1 MSARPAGQMT
11 TSRPQPAATA
21 AVSDAA
27 DAAAARLEILPQL
40 FRRLDQEQ
48 IRYCHWKSTEHLGAT
63 MTGATDVDVLVER
76 AGAQRLAHILT
87 EGTSFKRFVVKAGRG
102 YPGIEDYVGFDA
114 ATGKLS
120 HLHVHYQLTLGEKFL
135 KGHRLPWEQAVL
147 DTRVRDEA
155 SGLWVTDPHLELL
168 ILIARHVIK
177 LRLRDT
183 LLAAIGH
190 EYFRGGM
197 LRELRWLAARV
208 RSDELVK
215 RAEPL
220 VGPAAAGM
228 LPAMIAGRGPTIRQ
242 LRAFRRRAVPRLASS
257 RMYSAAGATRR
268 MWLREWT
275 WIWWRATNWLR
286 RAPTRSTRTPPQGGL
301 AIAFVGPDGS
311 GKSTLTH
318 AIAQWLSREVAVI
331 TTYGGSGKGSA
342 STSRRLLQRAGALT
356 RPPKGSGD
364 AGPSGVRLLGKL
376 LWVLAL
382 SRERRRWGS
391 QMRRARNLGMI
402 VLSDRLPQTQFAG
415 LNDGP
420 RYAHWL
426 DSPSWLRRTVARRE
440 QATFREA
447 TIVPPDVIVRL
458 HVPIEI
464 AAQRKPDTP
473 LDQLR
478 RKIEIVAQL
487 RFAPPTRVVE
497 IDAAQPLDR
506 VLQDVK
512 QALWASL

>member
-1 MSARPAGQMT
+1 MSARAAEPVAT
-11 TSRPQPAATA
+11 TRPEQAA
-21 AVSDAA
+21 AVPSGALT
-27 DAAAARLEILPQL
+27 ARLEILPQL
-40 FRRLDQEQ
+40 FQRLDEEQ
-48 IRYCHWKSTEHLGAT
+48 IRYCHWKSTEHLDAT

-76 AGAQRLAHILT
+76 SGAQRLTHLLT
-87 EGTSFKRFVVKAGRG
+87 AGTTFKRFVVKAGRG
-102 YPGIEDYVGFDA
+102 YPGIEDYVGFDP
-114 ATGKLS
+114 ATGKLT

-135 KGHRLPWEQAVL
+135 KGHRLPWEEAVL
-147 DTRVRDEA
+147 DTRVRDDA

-168 ILIARHVIK
+168 ILIARHVLK
-177 LRLRDT
+177 LRWRDT
-183 LLAAIGH
+183 LLAAAGR

-208 RSDELVK
+208 RSEEMVA

-220 VGPAAAGM
+220 VGPAAARL
-228 LPAMIAGRGPTIRQ
+228 LPAMITGRGPSIRQ
-242 LRAFRRRAVPRLASS
+242 LRVFRRRAVPRLSS
-257 RMYSAAGATRR
+257 YRMYSAAGATRR

-301 AIAFVGPDGS
+301 AIAFIGPDGS
-311 GKSTLTH
+311 GKSTLTS
-318 AIAQWLSREVAVI
+318 AIAQWLSREIAVVS
-331 TTYGGSGKGSA
+331 TYGGSGRGSA
-342 STSRRLLQRAGALT
+342 STSRRWLQRAGALT
-356 RPPKGSGD
+356 RPKV
-364 AGPSGVRLLGKL
+364 AREPSGVRLLGKL

-382 SRERRRWGS
+382 ARERRRWGS
-391 QMRRARNLGMI
+391 QVRRARNLGMV

-420 RYAHWL
+420 RYGHWL
-426 DSPSWLRRTVARRE
+426 DSPSWLRRTVARAE

-458 HVPIEI
+458 HVPVDI
-464 AAQRKPDTP
+464 ASQRKPDTP

-478 RKIEIVAQL
+478 RKVEIVSQL

-497 IDAAQPLDR
+497 VDAAQPFEQ
-506 VLQDVK
+506 VLRDVK
-512 QALWASL
+512 QAVWSCL

>member
-1 MSARPAGQMT
+1 MRPAVDPMT
-11 TSRPQPAATA
+11 AAPPHPAAA
-21 AVSDAA
+21 PALSS
-27 DAAAARLEILPQL
+27 AAAARLEILPQL
-40 FRRLDQEQ
+40 FRRLDQER

-76 AGAQRLAHILT
+76 SAAQRLTHLLT
-87 EGTSFKRFVVKAGRG
+87 EGTTFKRFVVKAGRG

-135 KGHRLPWEQAVL
+135 KGHRLPWEDVVL

-155 SGLWVTDPHLELL
+155 SGLWVTEPHLELL
-168 ILIARHVIK
+168 ILIARHVMK

-183 LLAAIGH
+183 LLAAVGH

-220 VGPAAAGM
+220 VGPAAARM
-228 LPAMIAGRGPTIRQ
+228 LPAMIAGHGPSIAQ
-242 LRAFRRRAVPRLASS
+242 LRAFRRRAAPRLASY
-257 RMYSAAGATRR
+257 RMYSGAGATRR

-311 GKSTLTH
+311 GKSTLTN
-318 AIAQWLSREVAVI
+318 AIAQWLSGEVAVI

-356 RPPKGSGD
+356 RPRQDGG
-364 AGPSGVRLLGKL
+364 AGEPSGLRLLGKL
-376 LWVLAL
+376 LWVLTL

-391 QMRRARNLGMI
+391 QVRRARNLGMV

-420 RYAHWL
+420 RYGHWL
-426 DSPSWLRRTVARRE
+426 ESPSWLRRTVARRE

-458 HVPIEI
+458 HVPVEI
-464 AAQRKPDTP
+464 ASQRKPDTP

-478 RKIEIVAQL
+478 RKIAIVAQL
-487 RFAPPTRVVE
+487 RFPAPTRVVE
-497 IDAAQPLDR
+497 IDAAQPFER

-512 QALWASL
+512 QAVWACL